1 MFRDSSVSVA
11 VICFPLF
18 IANLPIAFGAL
29 QHRPISSFPIDLF
42 GNPKFEV
49 TFLNERPIGQ
59 KEADIWRAGLKG
71 EDRRIETGSKGELT
85 SAYDEAEAKARDEEV
100 GAEWTWHDLFSG
112 AHSILDPAGGVLES
126 LWSDP
131 LVRREHKVGG
141 SGYPRFVPLQLPTG
155 TGDASTQNRLAY
167 GEAQVFSKTIE
178 MDRFLCALPPAESVI
193 PAATNKSSTSSMADK
208 QDLPPDVLEVFRA
221 LDPLDGGCL
230 YHRQGW
236 FTYA

>member
-1 MFRDSSVSVA
+1 MYRDSSVTAA

-18 IANLPIAFGAL
+18 IANLPLAFGAL

-49 TFLNERPIGQ
+49 TFLNERPIGR
-59 KEADIWRAGLKG
+59 KEADLWRSGLKG
-71 EDRRIETGSKGELT
+71 EDRRVETGSKGELT
-85 SAYDEAEAKARDEEV
+85 SAHDEAEGKAREEEAGV
-100 GAEWTWHDLFSG
+100 EWTWQDLYSG
-112 AHSILDPAGGVLES
+112 AHSILNPAGGILES

-155 TGDASTQNRLAY
+155 PGDASTQNRLAY
-167 GEAQVFSKTIE
+167 GEAQTFPKAVE
-178 MDRFLCALPPAESVI
+178 MDRFLCALPPAVSVI
-193 PAATNKSSTSSMADK
+193 PAAINKSANASMADK